1 MEAHREYGRG
11 NRVRK
16 QVNYCDDEND
26 DQFLNIADEEEEEE
40 NESSLVDVP
49 KRNIR
54 RRGRMSAK
62 EIEKSKSADIEESIS
77 EEE

>member
-16 QVNYCDDEND
+16 QVNYRDDENE
-26 DQFLNIADEEEEEE
+26 DQFLNMADEEEEEE
-40 NESSLVDVP
+40 NESNLIDVP
-49 KRNIR
+49 KRSIR
-54 RRGRMSAK
+54 RRGRLSAK
-62 EIEKSKSADIEESIS
+62 EIEKSKSADNESIS

>member
-26 DQFLNIADEEEEEE
+26 DQFLNMADE
-40 NESSLVDVP
+40 
-49 KRNIR
+49 
-54 RRGRMSAK
+54 
-62 EIEKSKSADIEESIS
+62 
-77 EEE
+77 